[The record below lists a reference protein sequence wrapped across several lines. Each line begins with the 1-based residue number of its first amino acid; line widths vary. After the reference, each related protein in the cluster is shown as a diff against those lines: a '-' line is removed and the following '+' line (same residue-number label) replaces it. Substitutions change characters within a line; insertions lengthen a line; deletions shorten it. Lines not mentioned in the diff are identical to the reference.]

1 MCVYIYVYVYISHH
15 RRGQNCQHVEGGQKF
30 EAIRGMQSQNAGL
43 KMHPRN
49 FAHITARMPA
59 RAQEWGGE
67 EWRGQG
73 KARAFLPFPLLV
85 KRHPDIFLLIS
96 RFNENFFISP
106 PLPSSSLSLE
116 PDKKKIKW
124 KGLRTFYASRF
135 DGIFFKRFR
144 IFFLLNFYL
153 IGSLLA

>member
-1 MCVYIYVYVYISHH
+1 MYVCVYIYVYVYISHH

-106 PLPSSSLSLE
+106 PLPSPPRVYRSNRI
-116 PDKKKIKW
+116 KKNKVERVAYF
-124 KGLRTFYASRF
+124 LRESIRWN
-135 DGIFFKRFR
+135 FF
-144 IFFLLNFYL
+144 
-153 IGSLLA
+153 